1 MAQSLV
7 GAGFAAKG
15 KFTVGSQRVQVVV
28 DLPLFGAFTYL
39 SHFDV
44 IPGQRVA
51 VPFGKRQLCGVAVTG
66 IPPEGLSDSQLKV
79 IDHVFD
85 GLPPLPA
92 DFLALAEFAA
102 AYYHY
107 PLGPTLFTALP
118 TGLRE
123 ARDITPVDERP
134 FGLSDQGQLSQPPAR
149 QRARLALWQALC
161 DGPLTQAQAR
171 LVTPQAGK
179 ILADWLAEG
188 LVLRVTA
195 EKPALQLGSAPQLN
209 ADQQAAL
216 DVLLA
221 QPGGFQ
227 PWLLHGI
234 TGSGKTEVY
243 LQRIAH
249 SLAAGQQV
257 LVLVPEINLTP
268 QLVERFIQRFPATR
282 IAVQHSQLAEGERLR
297 NWLDAWQGHADIV
310 IGTRLSVFTPMPRL
324 GLIVVDEEHDG
335 SFKQQ
340 DGLRYHARDMAI
352 WRAHRAGLPI
362 ILGSATPSLE
372 TVANV
377 EAGRYRQLKLSQRAH
392 GAARLPQVRLV
403 DTRRAKLTEGLSD
416 PVIKALAARLERR
429 EMSLVFIN
437 RRGFAPVLACSDCGW
452 TSGCPRCSTR
462 LVLHLLE
469 RKLRCHHCGWE
480 EAVPHACPECGAPDI
495 KPLGEGT
502 QRLESALGRL
512 FPTARILRIDRDTT
526 QRKQAW
532 EEIYRQVHAGE
543 VDMLVGTQMLAKGH
557 DFGTLSLVTVLNA
570 DGGLYSADY
579 RASERLFAQLTQ
591 VAGRAGRADA
601 PGEVLVQTQWPDHP
615 LYQALVAHDFDGF
628 AASLLQERHQ
638 AAFPPSV
645 HQALL
650 RADATELAQATA
662 FLTQVRSQVQNLAA
676 GVLISGPAP
685 ALMVRLANR
694 ERAQLVLECAN
705 RQQLHQFLD
714 QLPPLLDQLARQYGR
729 GLRWSLDVDP
739 QEM

>member
-1 MAQSLV
+1 MNL
-7 GAGFAAKG
+7 
-15 KFTVGSQRVQVVV
+15 QRVQVVV
-28 DLPLFGAFTYL
+28 DVPLFGAFTYL

-44 IPGQRVA
+44 MAGQRVS
-51 VPFGKRQLCGVAVTG
+51 VPFGTRQLCGVVVTG
-66 IPPEGLSDSQLKV
+66 IPSEGVADSQLKE
-79 IDHVFD
+79 IGPVFD
-85 GLPPLPA
+85 GLPPLPG
-92 DFLALAEFAA
+92 DFLALVEFAA
-102 AYYHY
+102 AYYHF
-107 PLGPTLFTALP
+107 PLGQTLFTALP
-118 TGLRE
+118 TALRE
-123 ARDITPVDERP
+123 QRDIIPVDERP
-134 FGLSDQGQLSQPPAR
+134 YALTALGLSTAPAPR
-149 QRARLALWQALC
+149 QRARLALWQALG
-161 DGPLTQAQAR
+161 DGPLTQVQAR
-171 LVTPQAGK
+171 QVTPQASK
-179 ILADWLAEG
+179 ILADWLSEG
-188 LVLRVTA
+188 LAERVTI
-195 EKPALQLGSAPQLN
+195 ERGPLQLGPCPTLN
-209 ADQQAAL
+209 AGQQAAL
-216 DVLLA
+216 DALNA
-221 QPGGFQ
+221 EPHGFQ

-243 LQRIAH
+243 LQRIA
-249 SLAAGQQV
+249 LCLQQGQQV

-268 QLVERFIQRFPATR
+268 QLVERFIQRFPASR
-282 IAVQHSQLAEGERLR
+282 IAVQHSQLAEGERMR
-297 NWLDAWQGHADIV
+297 NWLDAWQGRADIV

-324 GLIVVDEEHDG
+324 GMIVVDEEHDG

-340 DGLRYHARDMAI
+340 DGLRYHARDLAI
-352 WRAHRAGLPI
+352 WRARQADIPI
-362 ILGSATPSLE
+362 VLGSATPSLE

-377 EAGRYRQLKLSQRAH
+377 EAGRYRQLKLNERAH
-392 GAARLPQVRLV
+392 GAARLPTVRLV
-403 DTRRAKLTEGLSD
+403 DTRRAKLSEGLSD
-416 PVIKALAARLERR
+416 PLIKALATRLERR

-437 RRGFAPVLACSDCGW
+437 RRGFSPVLACTDCGW

-462 LVLHLLE
+462 LVLHLME

-480 EAVPHACPECGAPDI
+480 EPVPHACPDCGAPDI

-502 QRLESALGRL
+502 QRLESALGRM

-532 EEIYRQVHAGE
+532 DEIYRRVHAGE

-628 AASLLQERHQ
+628 AASLLQERRM
-638 AAFPPSV
+638 AAFPPAV
-645 HQALL
+645 YQALL
-650 RADATELAQATA
+650 RADATELASATA
-662 FLTQVRSQVQNLAA
+662 FLTHIRRQMESLAA
-676 GVLISGPAP
+676 EVLISGPAP

-694 ERAQLVLECAN
+694 ERAQLVLESPN
-705 RQQLHQFLD
+705 RQALHRFLD
-714 QLPPLLDQLARQYGR
+714 QLPPMLDAQARQHGR

>member
-1 MAQSLV
+1 M
-7 GAGFAAKG
+7 
-15 KFTVGSQRVQVVV
+15 GSQRVQVVV

-44 IPGQRVA
+44 IPGSRVA
-51 VPFGKRQLCGVAVTG
+51 VPFGNRQLCGVVVTG
-66 IPPEGLSDSQLKV
+66 IPPEGLPDAQLKQV
-79 IDHVFD
+79 AQVFD
-85 GLPPLPA
+85 SLPPLPA
-92 DFLALAEFAA
+92 DFLSMVEFAA
-102 AYYHY
+102 AYYHF

-118 TGLRE
+118 TGLRD
-123 ARDITPVDERP
+123 ARDIVAVDERP
-134 FGLSDQGQLSQPPAR
+134 FALTAFGEAEPPPAR
-149 QRARLALWQALC
+149 QRARLSLWQALG

-171 LVTPQAGK
+171 QVTPQASK
-179 ILADWLAEG
+179 ILADWLAEQRIQ
-188 LVLRVTA
+188 RVSP
-195 EKPALQLGSAPQLN
+195 EIQPLQLGPAPALN
-209 ADQQAAL
+209 DEQQAAL
-216 DVLLA
+216 AALTA
-221 QPGGFQ
+221 QPACFQ
-227 PWLLHGI
+227 SWLLHGI

-243 LQRIAH
+243 LQRIAQ
-249 SLAAGQQV
+249 SLAARQQV

-282 IAVQHSQLAEGERLR
+282 IAVQHSQLADGERLR
-297 NWLDAWQGHADIV
+297 NWLDAWQGRADIV

-340 DGLRYHARDMAI
+340 DGLRYHARDLAI
-352 WRAHRAGLPI
+352 WRARQAGIPI

-392 GAARLPQVRLV
+392 GAARLPTVRLV
-403 DTRRAKLTEGLSD
+403 DTRRAKLTEGLSES
-416 PVIKALAARLERR
+416 VIKALSARLERR

-437 RRGFAPVLACSDCGW
+437 RRGFAPVLACTDCGW

-480 EAVPHACPECGAPDI
+480 QPVPHACPDCGAPDI

-512 FPTARILRIDRDTT
+512 FPAARILRIDRDTT

-532 EEIYRQVHAGE
+532 DEIYRKVHAGE

-557 DFGTLSLVTVLNA
+557 DFGTLSLVTVLNS
-570 DGGLYSADY
+570 DGGLYSADF

-601 PGEVLVQTQWPDHP
+601 PGEVLVQTQWPEHP

-628 AASLLQERHQ
+628 AASLLQERRM

-650 RADATELAQATA
+650 RADASELAQATA
-662 FLTQVRSQVQNLAA
+662 FLTQVRSQVQQLAA

-694 ERAQLVLECAN
+694 ERAQLVLESPN
-705 RQQLHQFLD
+705 RQVLHRFLD
-714 QLPPLLDQLARQYGR
+714 QFPPLLDAEARQHGR

>member
-1 MAQSLV
+1 M
-7 GAGFAAKG
+7 
-15 KFTVGSQRVQVVV
+15 GSQRVQVVV

-44 IPGQRVA
+44 IPGSRVA
-51 VPFGKRQLCGVAVTG
+51 VPFGKRQLCGVVVTG
-66 IPPEGLSDSQLKV
+66 IPPEGLPEVQLKQV
-79 IDHVFD
+79 AQVFD
-85 GLPPLPA
+85 SLPPLPA
-92 DFLALAEFAA
+92 DFLSMVEFAA
-102 AYYHY
+102 AYYHF
-107 PLGPTLFTALP
+107 PLGQTLFTALP
-118 TGLRE
+118 TGLRD
-123 ARDITPVDERP
+123 ARDIVPADERP
-134 FGLSDQGQLSQPPAR
+134 FALTVLGQAEPPPAR
-149 QRARLALWQALC
+149 QRARLALWQALG

-171 LVTPQAGK
+171 QVTPQAGR
-179 ILADWLAEG
+179 ILADWLAEERIR
-188 LVLRVTA
+188 RVSPETQ
-195 EKPALQLGSAPQLN
+195 PLQLGQAPLLN
-209 ADQQAAL
+209 DEQQAAL
-216 DVLLA
+216 AALTA
-221 QPGGFQ
+221 QPSGFQ
-227 PWLLHGI
+227 CWLLHGI

-243 LQRIAH
+243 LQRIAQ
-249 SLAAGQQV
+249 SLSARQQV

-282 IAVQHSQLAEGERLR
+282 IAVQHSQLADGERLR
-297 NWLDAWQGHADIV
+297 NWLDAWQGGADIV

-340 DGLRYHARDMAI
+340 DGLRYHARDLAI
-352 WRAHRAGLPI
+352 WRARQAGIPI

-377 EAGRYRQLKLSQRAH
+377 EAGRYRQLKLNQRAH
-392 GAARLPQVRLV
+392 GAARLPTVRLV
-403 DTRRAKLTEGLSD
+403 DTRRAKLAEGLSE
-416 PVIKALAARLERR
+416 PVIKALSARLERR

-437 RRGFAPVLACSDCGW
+437 RRGFAPVLACTDCGW

-462 LVLHLLE
+462 LVLHLME

-480 EAVPHACPECGAPDI
+480 EPVPHACPDCGAPDI

-512 FPTARILRIDRDTT
+512 FPSARILRIDRDTT

-532 EEIYRQVHAGE
+532 DEIYRKVHAGE

-628 AASLLQERHQ
+628 AASLLAERRM
-638 AAFPPSV
+638 AAFPPAV
-645 HQALL
+645 YQALL
-650 RADATELAQATA
+650 RADASELAQASA
-662 FLTQVRSQVQNLAA
+662 FLSRVRTQVQALTVE
-676 GVLISGPAP
+676 VLISGPAP

-694 ERAQLVLECAN
+694 ERAQLVLESPN
-705 RQQLHQFLD
+705 RQALHRFLD
-714 QLPPLLDQLARQYGR
+714 QLPPLLDAEARQHGR